1 MSDTRILQ
9 DDDDIRKA
17 LWCLKQVS
25 PFAEDNSTIG
35 SIATNVAN
43 EVEEMKRKY
52 VCKYSPKGS
61 KKVKTLPTKTS
72 IKLSRK
78 GEATFVSDLLF
89 QRLVFFVNGCDISFD
104 NCMDMNCEYI
114 WINNLNAESWKALTR
129 AINDF
134 VF

>member
-52 VCKYSPKGS
+52 VWKYSPKRS
-61 KKVKTLPTKTS
+61 EKVETLPTKTS
-72 IKLSRK
+72 VTLSSK
-78 GEATFVSDLLF
+78 GEATVVSDLLF
-89 QRLVFFVNGCDISFD
+89 QSLVFLVNGCNISFD
-104 NCMDMNCEYI
+104 DCMDMNCEYI
-114 WINNLNAESWKALTR
+114 WINNLNAESWKATS
-129 AINDF
+129 N
-134 VF
+134 